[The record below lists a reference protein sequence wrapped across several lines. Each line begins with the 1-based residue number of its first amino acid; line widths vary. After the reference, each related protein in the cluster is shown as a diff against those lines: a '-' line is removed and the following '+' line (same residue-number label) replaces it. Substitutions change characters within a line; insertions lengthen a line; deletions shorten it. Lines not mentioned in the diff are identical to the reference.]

1 MHLTLATFPVTFVSS
16 RVFPSCHRWSF
27 RQSRTLAPK
36 SNIVTFLTNVFKNI
50 ETHKQ
55 VLSHAIVQRI
65 LTHACL
71 RHVTCHQCWLC
82 QPRLL
87 GVAVLSCKMARC
99 LRALCT
105 QKVLFRPS
113 AFRLSAAR
121 PVHTGSPKLGDLF
134 NDFQASSARV
144 KNLKQD
150 PGNDHKLKLYALFK
164 QVLKYIL
171 V

>member
-36 SNIVTFLTNVFKNI
+36 SNIVTFLTNASKN
-50 ETHKQ
+50 TVRHTQ
-55 VLSHAIVQRI
+55 TFSQSRNCTADSRSHLLTSCNLSPM
-65 LTHACL
+65 LF
-71 RHVTCHQCWLC
+71 
-82 QPRLL
+82 
-87 GVAVLSCKMARC
+87 VLSCKMARC

-121 PVHTGSPKLGDLF
+121 PVHTGNPKLGDLS
-134 NDFQASSARV
+134 NDFQAASARV
-144 KNLKQD
+144 KTLKQD
-150 PGNDHKLKLYALFK
+150 PGNDNKLKLYALFK

>member
-36 SNIVTFLTNVFKNI
+36 SNIVTFLTNAFKNS
-50 ETHKQ
+50 ETQ
-55 VLSHAIVQRI
+55 
-65 LTHACL
+65 
-71 RHVTCHQCWLC
+71 TCSQSRNCTADSRS
-82 QPRLL
+82 RLL
-87 GVAVLSCKMARC
+87 RSCNLSPMLVVLSCKMARC

-113 AFRLSAAR
+113 AFRLSAGR
-121 PVHTGSPKLGDLF
+121 PVHTGNPKLGDLS
-134 NDFQASSARV
+134 NDFQAASARV
-144 KNLKQD
+144 KTLKQD
-150 PGNDHKLKLYALFK
+150 PGNDNKLKLYALFK

>member
-1 MHLTLATFPVTFVSS
+1 MLV
-16 RVFPSCHRWSF
+16 
-27 RQSRTLAPK
+27 
-36 SNIVTFLTNVFKNI
+36 
-50 ETHKQ
+50 
-55 VLSHAIVQRI
+55 
-65 LTHACL
+65 
-71 RHVTCHQCWLC
+71 
-82 QPRLL
+82 
-87 GVAVLSCKMARC
+87 VLSCKMARC

-121 PVHTGSPKLGDLF
+121 PVHTGNPKLADLL
-134 NDFQASSARV
+134 NDFQAASARV
-144 KNLKQD
+144 KTLKQD

>member
-1 MHLTLATFPVTFVSS
+1 MHLILATFPVTFVSS

-36 SNIVTFLTNVFKNI
+36 SNIVTFLTNAFKN
-50 ETHKQ
+50 T
-55 VLSHAIVQRI
+55 V
-65 LTHACL
+65 
-71 RHVTCHQCWLC
+71 RHTQTFSQSRNCTADSRS
-82 QPRLL
+82 RLL
-87 GVAVLSCKMARC
+87 TSCNLSPMLFVLSCKMARC

-121 PVHTGSPKLGDLF
+121 PVHTGNPKLGDLS
-134 NDFQASSARV
+134 NDFQAASARV
-144 KNLKQD
+144 KTLKQD
-150 PGNDHKLKLYALFK
+150 PGNDNKLKLYALFK
-164 QVLKYIL
+164 QVLKFIL